1 MDTAIG
7 LQLEQLMTHS

>member
-7 LQLEQLMTHS
+7 LRLEQLMTHS

>member
-1 MDTAIG
+1 MDTVIG